1 MSVSCAQVDFSRS
14 IKITRVLKVTSIFRY
29 DSEEDIEN
37 AEPLPPV
44 EKKDRNREKALRKK
58 PIDAR
63 DEDENPGFYPTGYD
77 KTFDDGK
84 LKSVVS
90 KRKVKKEGTSA
101 EEEIVPP
108 EDVPLPPEDDNLP
121 RKEDRSADKASK
133 KLKKE
138 AKKKR
143 KHKKSPENLPPG
155 EEPPPKSNPPGP
167 ADFEEKY
174 ETRESRV
181 EKSRVSPETARKARK
196 PDVVVKSVVVERQR
210 SPTPEEHLTRKRI
223 HSPDRNVEYPRED
236 DSNRVDHPR
245 GGRNTRHTESGR
257 HDNGH
262 RYDEVKP
269 KKQRP
274 SPEAP
279 PPPPPP
285 PPHSQNGSNDSSFTT
300 TAAPR
305 NAFVATSSPTVD
317 PPAPSRNTF
326 QQLPIDVTPSETS
339 SGNGK
344 KVKSTSAHPSPTDS
358 PATAQTGS
366 STVPNSDD
374 TLMELLR
381 RHPVMWQGLLGLKN
395 DSAAIQMHYVS
406 GNSKLAEY
414 SLPKATGATG
424 PNGVTLPPI
433 LKIAQR
439 MRMELSQLD
448 GVTKRMQ
455 VSFYY

>member
-1 MSVSCAQVDFSRS
+1 M
-14 IKITRVLKVTSIFRY
+14 
-29 DSEEDIEN
+29 
-37 AEPLPPV
+37 PPA
-44 EKKDRNREKALRKK
+44 EKKDRSRDKALRKK

-63 DEDENPGFYPTGYD
+63 DEDDNSGFYPTGYD
-77 KTFDDGK
+77 KTYDEGK
-84 LKSVVS
+84 LKSVVT

-108 EDVPLPPEDDNLP
+108 EDVPLPPEEDNLS
-121 RKEDRSADKASK
+121 RKEERSADKVSK

-155 EEPPPKSNPPGP
+155 GDEPPTSNPPGP

-174 ETRESRV
+174 ETHDSRA
-181 EKSRVSPETARKARK
+181 EKSRVSPENARKVRK
-196 PDVVVKSVVVERQR
+196 SDVVMKSVVVERQR
-210 SPTPEEHLTRKRI
+210 SPTPEEHLQRKRI
-223 HSPDRNVEYPRED
+223 HSPDRDVEYPREG
-236 DSNRVDHPR
+236 DSHRVDHPR
-245 GGRNTRHTESGR
+245 SSGRSSRGESGR

-262 RYDEVKP
+262 GYDEVKP
-269 KKQRP
+269 KKQRA
-274 SPEAP
+274 STEAP

-285 PPHSQNGSNDSSFTT
+285 PPFNQNGSNDSSFTT
-300 TAAPR
+300 TPAAR
-305 NAFVATSSPTVD
+305 NAFVPTSSPNVD
-317 PPAPSRNTF
+317 PSAPPRNTF
-326 QQLPIDVTPSETS
+326 QQLPSDVTPNEIS

-344 KVKSTSAHPSPTDS
+344 HVKSTSAHPSPTDS

-366 STVPNSDD
+366 SMVPNSDD

-439 MRMELSQLD
+439 MRMELSQLE

-455 VSFYY
+455 VSF